1 MHITRTAAN
10 DKLSSPKASI
20 FNDDIMA
27 PIKTLKVDICTPNQ
41 ALSDS
46 LSLKFNKLKLEFQRV
61 SKEVSELKTSY
72 ATLHGEVEE
81 LKGKVAR
88 LEGSEPFENSQ
99 SIVSQVFQEH
109 FEHER
114 CLPNFIVRI

>member
-10 DKLSSPKASI
+10 DELSSPKAST

-41 ALSDS
+41 AISDS

-72 ATLHGEVEE
+72 ATW
-81 LKGKVAR
+81 LKNLRVKLLDWRAANPLR
-88 LEGSEPFENSQ
+88 
-99 SIVSQVFQEH
+99 I
-109 FEHER
+109 
-114 CLPNFIVRI
+114 PNLL